1 MLKKIFYLIIRI
13 IIAFGL
19 LTLLFKKLNL
29 KESFNLIF
37 KLNLFFYLLSL
48 FLILIF
54 QFISV
59 YRWQYTLKI
68 NNLNLNFWKLLKIH
82 FISIFLQNF
91 LPTTFGQDIVKGALT
106 FKNYPKIRVASSL
119 IISRICGIF
128 VLLIFANLSLIF
140 IKKSFYNLKNYS
152 LIFILLYTALLFL
165 LFNKNFQYFLIKLYN
180 RINLKFFKKLKIEI
194 FFEKINVYK
203 EFNVFFVIL
212 ILSALLNFILIL
224 YNWIL
229 FLSFGV
235 NINLKYFLLYIP
247 IITFI
252 TFLPISIG
260 GLGIRE
266 NLYYYFF
273 KSIVNENL
281 IGGCIILFLFNLILF
296 SLPGAIFLIFREKDL
311 KK

>member
-13 IIAFGL
+13 IIALGL

>member
-13 IIAFGL
+13 IIALGL

-203 EFNVFFVIL
+203 EFNVFFVVL